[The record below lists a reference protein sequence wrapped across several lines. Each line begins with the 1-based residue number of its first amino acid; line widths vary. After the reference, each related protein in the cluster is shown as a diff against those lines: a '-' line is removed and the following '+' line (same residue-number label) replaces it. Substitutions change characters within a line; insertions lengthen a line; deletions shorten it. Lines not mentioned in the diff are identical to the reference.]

1 MEKRRTRIALTIVAM
16 VLALAVMSVGVYAAS
31 TINFSTTGG
40 AITFTADDV
49 FATVAL
55 TEGGTYNKSFDE
67 NTTDTSET
75 ITLDAITFTDEN
87 QSANVVLT
95 VTNDFD
101 NGQAITVTFDGSVTG
116 TDSALISCAV
126 SGNDGETVESAA
138 LSSGYELAAGK
149 TLTITVALGLTSAQ
163 SGVTDAAI
171 GFTMSLAR
179 AAA

>member
-49 FATVAL
+49 FATVTL
-55 TEGGTYNKSFDE
+55 TEGGTYNKTFDE
-67 NTTDTSET
+67 NIATASET
-75 ITLDAITFTDEN
+75 ITLDAITFTDEK

-101 NGQAITVTFDGSVTG
+101 NEAITVTFDGSVKG

-138 LSSGYELAAGK
+138 LSSGYELAAGE

-163 SGVTDAAI
+163 SEVTDAAI

-179 AAA
+179 ANA

>member
-55 TEGGTYNKSFDE
+55 TKGGEYSKKFDE
-67 NTTDTSET
+67 NTTATSET
-75 ITLDAITFTDEN
+75 ITLNDITFTDET
-87 QSANVVLT
+87 QSADIVLT

-101 NGQAITVTFDGSVTG
+101 NGQAITVTFSGSVTG
-116 TDSALISCAV
+116 ADSALISCDV
-126 SGNDGETVESAA
+126 SGNDGEAVESAE
-138 LSSGYELAAGK
+138 LSAGYELAAGD
-149 TLTITVALGLTSAQ
+149 TLTITVALGLISAQ
-163 SGVTDAAI
+163 TEVADAAI
-171 GFTMSLAR
+171 GFTMSLVR
-179 AAA
+179 ANA